1 MKQVARTM
9 WSAFLVFVFVFGIL
23 GTLTVSRL
31 IPDHPQ
37 QTMASVFMVIVS
49 LLTGVTLAKR
59 EPFRSFLARKSVNL
73 FLFLFNGA
81 AAAGAI
87 VFVSGPQGLLAGIG
101 LGVVSLAAGLGL
113 ILRRKA
119 APVAVPAHRTR
130 AG

>member
-1 MKQVARTM
+1 MKQLARRM

-31 IPDHPQ
+31 IPDHTQ
-37 QTMASVFMVIVS
+37 QTMAGVFMVLVS

-59 EPFRSFLARKSVNL
+59 EPFKSFLARKSVNL
-73 FLFLFNGA
+73 FLFLFNGTA
-81 AAAGAI
+81 AVCAI
-87 VFVSGPQGLLAGIG
+87 VFVAGPQGLLAGIG

-119 APVAVPAHRTR
+119 VAAPAPRTQ